1 MDATRVLVVDDHTT
15 FAELLRAALDREP
28 DLVGVGHATSV
39 QDAVL
44 RCRELAPDVVLMD
57 VQLGDG
63 DGIAATRTLL
73 AEHPALRVVVLT
85 ADTRPEL
92 AVEAT
97 DAGARAFLPKDG
109 ALRTLLET
117 LRAVRDDQD
126 DPSVDGLTPGTGP
139 PGRWRPVVP
148 PPRLP
153 REGGQPRRPPL
164 TERETEVLTLL
175 GRGLDVRAISRQLGI
190 TPHTGRGYVKSLLR
204 KLDAHTQLEAV
215 VTATRLGLLR
225 LEQDR

>member
-1 MDATRVLVVDDHTT
+1 MEAARVLVVDDHTT

-28 DLVGVGHATSV
+28 DLAGVGHATSV
-39 QDAVL
+39 QEAVL
-44 RCRELAPDVVLMD
+44 RCRELRPDIVLMD

-63 DGIAATRTLL
+63 DGIVATRTLL

-85 ADTRPEL
+85 AHARPGL
-92 AVEAT
+92 ALEAA
-97 DAGARAFLPKDG
+97 DAGAQALLPKDG
-109 ALRTLLET
+109 ALHTLLET
-117 LRAVRDDQD
+117 LRAVRTG
-126 DPSVDGLTPGTGP
+126 PSSRPGLRAATGP
-139 PGRWRPVVP
+139 PGRPDHGIP

-153 REGGQPRRPPL
+153 REAGQPRRPPL
-164 TERETEVLTLL
+164 TERETEVLALL